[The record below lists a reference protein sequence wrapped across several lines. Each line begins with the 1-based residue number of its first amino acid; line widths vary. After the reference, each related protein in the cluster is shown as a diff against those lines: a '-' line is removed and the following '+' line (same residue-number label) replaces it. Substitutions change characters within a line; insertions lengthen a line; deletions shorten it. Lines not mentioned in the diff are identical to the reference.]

1 MQQPILPPRCEELI
15 GPLLASLPAASISP
29 RPPAALLPLLSPI
42 LRQRVQLLSEST
54 QDPWLPLLCYDESKA
69 SKLATTVKNERF
81 EPHPV
86 SGEVEVDW
94 DDEVVLRYKRL
105 DEETLQGLITLQDLG
120 LEVKLVYCLNDEAG
134 GGSGWRIGEVLV
146 SDPTNASWGQTS
158 ISDAESAFSTSST
171 RPTNGKSPAPKTEE
185 DDEDDDYWAQYDNTP
200 AQTPGPHETQEPN
213 TRKVNGSNGAGAGD
227 EDSYYAQYASVQPAM
242 DNHDPDEARENGT
255 VESSLGREEITSE
268 LRSHLASSQH
278 DPELHSTSEAWSDD
292 SSLAPRSRFLS
303 GAGETEAFVAHP
315 RPTSSQGSSGS
326 DTVARLERAAA
337 AERSSQETS
346 ETGIKQHIGTSIKSL
361 WRLAKV
367 VGMEREEFERIV
379 QTELDCLGMM
389 DEDSI

>member
-1 MQQPILPPRCEELI
+1 
-15 GPLLASLPAASISP
+15 
-29 RPPAALLPLLSPI
+29 
-42 LRQRVQLLSEST
+42 
-54 QDPWLPLLCYDESKA
+54 
-69 SKLATTVKNERF
+69 
-81 EPHPV
+81 
-86 SGEVEVDW
+86 VEVDW
-94 DDEVVLRYKRL
+94 DDEVKLQYRRL
-105 DEETLQGLITLQDLG
+105 DEETLQALAALQELD
-120 LEVKLVYCLNDEAG
+120 LEVKLVYCVNDEAG
-134 GGSGWRIGEVLV
+134 GGSGWRIGEVSVLN
-146 SDPTNASWGQTS
+146 TASAGWGQSS

-171 RPTNGKSPAPKTEE
+171 RPMNGKSPAPKTEE
-185 DDEDDDYWAQYDNTP
+185 EDEDDDYWAQYDDTP
-200 AQTPGPHETQEPN
+200 AQTPGPHETQPAN
-213 TRKVNGSNGAGAGD
+213 PTKTNGSNGDGVGD

-268 LRSHLASSQH
+268 LHSHFTSSQH
-278 DPELHSTSEAWSDD
+278 EPELHSTSEAWSED

-303 GAGETEAFVAHP
+303 GAGDTEDFVAHP

-367 VGMEREEFERIV
+367 VGMERDEFERIV

-389 DEDSI
+389 DEDSV